1 MYSANGKKTTYLLAR
16 IGEHLNFYEQRS
28 NQRASPAAP
37 QYIEPT
43 EIVPYD
49 DGWPG
54 YEEPGID
61 F

>member
-1 MYSANGKKTTYLLAR
+1 L
-16 IGEHLNFYEQRS
+16 YEERS
-28 NQRASPAAP
+28 NQRAPPAAP

-43 EIVPYD
+43 EIVAHD

-54 YEEPGID
+54 YEEPVFD